1 MFSAFIRVSSTI
13 RAQLHCHYIRLQKNL
28 LQKRFHQSFSKANHC
43 YISQNCI
50 GGRFY
55 ALQGRRYTT
64 PTVGLWFEPSDFLT
78 LCENLK
84 ESLES
89 EVLPDLEE
97 TNKLGY
103 PVGRIN
109 GIKILFQHYST
120 FEEARTSWIRRIS
133 RVSIEDAFL
142 LMTDRDGFTHEDMKR
157 FTNLPT
163 KNKIL
168 FSHRVVPHDDNVVYI
183 PGFEEQGFVGDLYD
197 SYHELNRRVVRKKL
211 FSLLGHN

>member
-1 MFSAFIRVSSTI
+1 MFKAFIKLSSTI
-13 RAQLHCHYIRLQKNL
+13 WRQLHYRYMRLQKNL
-28 LQKRFHQSFSKANHC
+28 LEKRFHQSFGKTNHC

-55 ALQGRRYTT
+55 TLQGRRYTT

-78 LCENLK
+78 FCENLK

-120 FEEARTSWIRRIS
+120 FEEARASWMRRIS
-133 RVSIEDAFL
+133 RVSIDDTFF
-142 LMTDRDGFTHEDMKR
+142 LMTDRDGFTHEDMER

-163 KNKIL
+163 RKKIL
-168 FSHRVVPHDDNVVYI
+168 FSHRVVPHDDNVVYV

-197 SYHELNRRVVRKKL
+197 SYNELNRRVVRKKL
-211 FSLLGHN
+211 FNLLGGK

>member
-1 MFSAFIRVSSTI
+1 MSRTFIRISSTI
-13 RAQLHCHYIRLQKNL
+13 KGQLHCHYVTLQKSL
-28 LQKRFHQSFSKANHC
+28 LKKRFHRSFSKANHC

-55 ALQGRRYTT
+55 ILQGRRYTT
-64 PTVGLWFEPSDFLT
+64 PTVGLWFEPSGFLT

-97 TNKLGY
+97 SNKLGY

-120 FEEARTSWIRRIS
+120 FEQARASWMRRIS
-133 RVSIEDAFL
+133 RFSIENAFL
-142 LMTDRDGFTHEDMKR
+142 LMTDRDGFTNEDMKR
-157 FTNLPT
+157 FAKLPT
-163 KNKIL
+163 ARKIL
-168 FSHRVVPHDDNVVYI
+168 FSHKVIPHVENVVYV

-197 SYHELNRRVVRKKL
+197 SYNELNQRVVRKQL
-211 FSLLGHN
+211 FSLLGRN

>member
-1 MFSAFIRVSSTI
+1 MFSEFMSASSTI
-13 RAQLHCHYIRLQKNL
+13 RRWLYCHYIILQKNL
-28 LQKRFHQSFSKANHC
+28 LQKRFHRSFGKANHC

-55 ALQGRRYTT
+55 TLQGRRYTT

-78 LCENLK
+78 FCENLK

-97 TNKLGY
+97 SNRLGY

-120 FEEARTSWIRRIS
+120 FEEARASWMRRVS

-142 LMTDRDGFTHEDMKR
+142 LMTDRDGFAHEDMKR
-157 FTNLPT
+157 FNDLPT
-163 KNKIL
+163 TKKIL
-168 FSHRVVPHDDNVVYI
+168 FSHKLIPHNNVVYV
-183 PGFEEQGFVGDLYD
+183 PGFEEMGFVGDLYD
-197 SYHELNRRVVRKKL
+197 SYNKLNRRVVRKQL
-211 FSLLGHN
+211 FKLLGHD

>member
-1 MFSAFIRVSSTI
+1 MFSKFIRVSSTI
-13 RAQLHCHYIRLQKNL
+13 RGRLYCHYIRVQKNL

-55 ALQGRRYTT
+55 TLQGRRYTT

-78 LCENLK
+78 FCENLK
-84 ESLES
+84 QSLES

-120 FEEARTSWIRRIS
+120 FKEARTSWMRRAS
-133 RVSIEDAFL
+133 RVSFEDAFL

-163 KNKIL
+163 KKKIL
-168 FSHRVVPHDDNVVYI
+168 FSHKLIPHNDNVVYV
-183 PGFEEQGFVGDLYD
+183 PSFEEQGFVGDLYD
-197 SYHELNRRVVRKKL
+197 SYNELNRRVVRKQL
-211 FSLLGHN
+211 FKLLGHN